1 MAGLPGTM
9 QPYTLPAHTS
19 PAAGRAGLGHPGTH
33 ENPSTRHDAALAMA
47 LQASMYEDST
57 TAQPGP
63 ARSTLLLPSLS
74 WVGIVPDLRF
84 TVGCFAAAFGG
95 ACKVGFRRVAVSH
108 HMANGVHAVQVQARS
123 PSLWLLLAAFDTLSP
138 HQLSCPPTTGASAYS
153 FACWGCCLR

>member
-19 PAAGRAGLGHPGTH
+19 PAPGRAGLGHPETH

-57 TAQPGP
+57 TAHPGP

-95 ACKVGFRRVAVSH
+95 ACKLGFRRVAVSH
-108 HMANGVHAVQVQARS
+108 QWRTMAYMLCRSRRVHHPYGSCWQHSIRS
-123 PSLWLLLAAFDTLSP
+123 A
-138 HQLSCPPTTGASAYS
+138 PTS
-153 FACWGCCLR
+153 